1 MAKKFQIQ
9 QNPTFKADVA
19 IPRVGG
25 EPVNVPF
32 EFRYRDREELAALYA
47 GWAERQNALRERMAA
62 EELTLPELTAAQ
74 MEIQVEQIQEL
85 VVGWAFDDKL
95 NEESIRALVKTCA
108 GAPEAVIRA
117 YSAAFAPARLGN

>member
-9 QNPTFKADVA
+9 PNPTFKADVA

-25 EPVNVPF
+25 EPLSVPF

-47 GWAERQNALRERMAA
+47 EWAERHKALRERTKA
-62 EELTLPELTAAQ
+62 EEMTLPELTAAQ
-74 MEIQVEQIQEL
+74 MDIQVDQIQAL

-95 NEESIRALVKTCA
+95 TEASIRALVKTSA
-108 GAPEAVIRA
+108 GAPEAVIAA